1 MGSFLTQ
8 GQVCAA
14 SSRIYIEAP
23 IYDRLV
29 AGFEQAV
36 KSLSVGP
43 GMDATAQI
51 NPLVSRDHRN
61 KVAAYLD
68 DARAKHAELISGA
81 AGPDAQGYYIPPT
94 LVINPDDKLNL
105 TREEV
110 FGPVVNLIRV
120 ADAEEAL
127 SKANDTDFGLTASL
141 WTTSLQQAMALT
153 PRIQAGTVWVNTHT
167 LIDANMPFGGF
178 KQSGSGRD
186 FGPDWL
192 DAYTETKSVCIR
204 Y

>member
-1 MGSFLTQ
+1 M
-8 GQVCAA
+8 
-14 SSRIYIEAP
+14 
-23 IYDRLV
+23 
-29 AGFEQAV
+29 
-36 KSLSVGP
+36 
-43 GMDATAQI
+43 
-51 NPLVSRDHRN
+51 
-61 KVAAYLD
+61 AAYLD
-68 DARAKHAELISGA
+68 DARAKNAELIGGA
-81 AGPDAQGYYIPPT
+81 AGPDANGFYIPPT
-94 LVINPDDKLNL
+94 LVINPDDRLNL

-120 ADAEEAL
+120 AGAEEAL

-141 WTTSLQQAMALT
+141 WTTSLQKAMAFT

-167 LIDANMPFGGF
+167 LIDPNMPFGGF

-192 DAYTETKSVCIR
+192 DAYTESKSVCIR